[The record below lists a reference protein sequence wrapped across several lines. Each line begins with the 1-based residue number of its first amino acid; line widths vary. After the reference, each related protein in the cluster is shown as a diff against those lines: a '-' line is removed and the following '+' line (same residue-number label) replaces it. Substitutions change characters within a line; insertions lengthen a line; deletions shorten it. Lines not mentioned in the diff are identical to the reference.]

1 MVVRSHKPQILLKL
15 ERNVIEKPDL
25 PHFKIIRFSRINGII
40 QEHSRI
46 QRINLLIRSVR
57 SVATGRRARRWGH
70 VPPHPPPPIIYFGR
84 KGFTYW
90 LQSAEIKCFSLT
102 KKWAT
107 ENLIL
112 FILRLKIN

>member
-46 QRINLLIRSVR
+46 QRINLLI
-57 SVATGRRARRWGH
+57 
-70 VPPHPPPPIIYFGR
+70 
-84 KGFTYW
+84 
-90 LQSAEIKCFSLT
+90 
-102 KKWAT
+102 
-107 ENLIL
+107 
-112 FILRLKIN
+112 